1 VNRPG
6 FVRRHISPATV
17 IASIALFTALG
28 GSSYAVLKINGSQI
42 NNRSISGKKLK
53 RNTLGGV
60 TIKESRLGKVRRA
73 RRADRL
79 GRFSSADLRLHCPPS
94 TTLVSGVCAERS
106 TRPATAYGF
115 ARIECDAA
123 GRRLP
128 TYEELSTL
136 VSGADISVAPPEEL
150 TSSVYLSGPTLRI
163 VTVKDEAGTAGSVT
177 DTGPQGRPFRCVA
190 YPSN

>member
-1 VNRPG
+1 LSFLRFIG
-6 FVRRHISPATV
+6 RHGLALL
-17 IASIALFTALG
+17 ALFVALG
-28 GSSYAVLKINGSQI
+28 GSSYAALQIRGSQI
-42 NNRSISGKKLK
+42 ENRSISGKKLK

-79 GRFSSADLRLHCPPS
+79 GKLSSSDLRLHCPPS
-94 TTLVSGVCAERS
+94 TEPVSGVCAEVS
-106 TRPATAYGF
+106 TRPTTAYGI

-128 TYEELSTL
+128 TYEELANL
-136 VSGADISVAPPEEL
+136 VSGAGFGVAPGGEL
-150 TSSVYLSGPTLRI
+150 TSSVYVSGPDLRV
-163 VTVKDEAGTAGSVT
+163 VTVVDDAGSAGSVVS
-177 DTGPQGRPFRCVA
+177 TGTGARRFRCVA

>member
-1 VNRPG
+1 VNRLRSA
-6 FVRRHISPATV
+6 RRHITPATV
-17 IASIALFTALG
+17 IATIALFVALG
-28 GSSYAVLKINGSQI
+28 GSSYAVLRINGSQI
-42 NNRSISGKKLK
+42 ENRSISGKKLK

-79 GRFSSADLRLHCPPS
+79 GRFTAGDLRVHCPAGMAF
-94 TTLVSGVCAERS
+94 VSGVCAERT
-106 TRPATAYGF
+106 TRAATVYGF

-128 TYEELSTL
+128 TYEELANL
-136 VSGADISVAPPEEL
+136 VSGVDISVASPEEL
-150 TSSVYLSGPTLRI
+150 TSSVYLSGTQLRI
-163 VTVKDEAGTAGSVT
+163 VTVKDEAGIAGSVA
-177 DTGPQGRPFRCVA
+177 DTGANGRPFRCVA